1 MRRLIIKLLF
11 CGLCFS
17 QVEENIYSTIRDS
30 VHDFYSDR
38 STYAIST
45 DGSEIE
51 LIMPHSQLSD
61 ISLDSSRLL
70 FYNSDT
76 IIFYDFEIIDTLNL
90 VGSLPRF
97 TYDENLII
105 YCDYPELYKYSLI
118 DDSRTLI
125 GNTYANLYNR
135 SVRYTLS
142 PNKEKL
148 IFLRETSFY
157 DSLDIVVAD
166 IQSLELNTIT
176 TVHNSIYS
184 TLNIHWAYNDYL
196 YFSLPDHNNTFQLF
210 RINSSSVDEKPTL
223 LTESENNSYLI
234 NSNNSAS
241 DQILF
246 ETINDSINELH
257 LYNLATNQTS
267 FLFEYDPSWY
277 YANFDVGIKYQDWS
291 PDFSE
296 IVIGWGYSFMGMS
309 DGWISIFDIR
319 TGNEIIVAEGY
330 SSGPIFWV
338 DNNTQAST
346 FNSQTSNFYK
356 LYDAYPNPFNP
367 ITTLSYDLPKDELV
381 NIKIYDI
388 MGRVINGLV
397 TSKQSS
403 GYKSIQWD
411 ATNNQGEPV
420 SAGVYLY
427 KIQAGDFVDTK
438 KMVLLK

>member
-17 QVEENIYSTIRDS
+17 QVEGNIYSTIRDS

-76 IIFYDFEIIDTLNL
+76 IIIYNFEIIDTLNL

-148 IFLRETSFY
+148 IFLKETSFY

-184 TLNIHWAYNDYL
+184 TLNIHWAHNDYL
-196 YFSLPDHNNTFQLF
+196 YFSLPDHNNIFQLF
-210 RINSSSVDEKPTL
+210 RINSSSIDEKPTL
-223 LTESENNSYLI
+223 LTEFENNSYLI

-246 ETINDSINELH
+246 EKINNSINELH
-257 LYNLATNQTS
+257 LYNLTTNQTS
-267 FLFEYDPSWY
+267 FLFEYDPNWY
-277 YANFDVGIKYQDWS
+277 YANFDVGIKYQEWS
-291 PDFSE
+291 PDFSK

-309 DGWISIFDIR
+309 DGWISIFDII

-330 SSGPIFWV
+330 RSGPIFWV
-338 DNNTQAST
+338 DNSTQASI

-356 LYDAYPNPFNP
+356 LHDAYPNPFNP
-367 ITTLSYDLPKDELV
+367 ITTLSYNLPKDELV

-388 MGRVINGLV
+388 MGRVINNLV
-397 TSKQSS
+397 NDNQNS
-403 GYKSIQWD
+403 GYKSVQWN
-411 ATNNQGEPV
+411 ATNNQGQQV

-427 KIQAGDFVDTK
+427 SIEAGEFRQTK
-438 KMVLLK
+438 KMILLK

>member
-1 MRRLIIKLLF
+1 M
-11 CGLCFS
+11 
-17 QVEENIYSTIRDS
+17 
-30 VHDFYSDR
+30 
-38 STYAIST
+38 
-45 DGSEIE
+45 
-51 LIMPHSQLSD
+51 
-61 ISLDSSRLL
+61 
-70 FYNSDT
+70 
-76 IIFYDFEIIDTLNL
+76 
-90 VGSLPRF
+90 
-97 TYDENLII
+97 
-105 YCDYPELYKYSLI
+105 
-118 DDSRTLI
+118 
-125 GNTYANLYNR
+125 
-135 SVRYTLS
+135 
-142 PNKEKL
+142 
-148 IFLRETSFY
+148 
-157 DSLDIVVAD
+157 VAD

-210 RINSSSVDEKPTL
+210 RINSSSIDEKPTL

-277 YANFDVGIKYQDWS
+277 YANFDVGIKYQEWS

-338 DNNTQAST
+338 DNNTQAAT

-367 ITTLSYDLPKDELV
+367 ITTLSYNLPKDGLV

-388 MGRVINGLV
+388 MGIIINDLV
-397 TSKQSS
+397 ASTQSS
-403 GYKSIQWD
+403 GYKSIQWN

-427 KIQAGDFVDTK
+427 SIQAGEFRQTK
-438 KMVLLK
+438 KMILLK